1 MVSLTQIPRFSPES
15 AEVLGWDGH
24 LPRVPLQ
31 RLAPLGLRQHFAI
44 PPVWQPDAMLEPPLN
59 PLKPPVDAAVL
70 VGVVMRPIPSVLL
83 TLRTAHLSTHSGQ
96 IAFPGG
102 RLDEGDADAVAAA
115 LRESQE
121 EVGLDPSH
129 VELLGQL
136 PLYLTGTGY
145 RVTPVVALLDPAM
158 RLNAN
163 PHEVAQVFEVPLAHV
178 MNPAN
183 HCRHAVEWSGVRRE
197 WFSMPYE
204 DALQKR
210 FIWGVTAGILR
221 NLYCFLSTD
230 SDQPES
236 NAES

>member
-1 MVSLTQIPRFSPES
+1 
-15 AEVLGWDGH
+15 
-24 LPRVPLQ
+24 
-31 RLAPLGLRQHFAI
+31 
-44 PPVWQPDAMLEPPLN
+44 
-59 PLKPPVDAAVL
+59 
-70 VGVVMRPIPSVLL
+70 
-83 TLRTAHLSTHSGQ
+83 
-96 IAFPGG
+96 
-102 RLDEGDADAVAAA
+102 
-115 LRESQE
+115 
-121 EVGLDPSH
+121 
-129 VELLGQL
+129 
-136 PLYLTGTGY
+136 
-145 RVTPVVALLDPAM
+145 VALLDPAM

>member
-24 LPRVPLQ
+24 LPRVPVP
-31 RLAPLGLRQHFAI
+31 RLAPLGLRQHFAS

-70 VGVVMRPIPSVLL
+70 VGVVMRPEPSVLL

-129 VELLGQL
+129 VEILGQL
-136 PLYLTGTGY
+136 PLYLTGTGFS
-145 RVTPVVALLDPAM
+145 VTPVVALLDPAM
-158 RLNAN
+158 RLSAN
-163 PHEVAQVFEVPLAHV
+163 PHEVAQVFEVPLAYV

-197 WFSMPYE
+197 WFSMPYQ
-204 DALQKR
+204 DTDQKR

-230 SDQPES
+230 ANQ
-236 NAES
+236 AESSVES

>member
-1 MVSLTQIPRFSPES
+1 MVSLTEIHRFSPET

-24 LPRVPLQ
+24 LPRVPAH
-31 RLAPLGLRQHFAI
+31 RLAPEGLRQHFAS
-44 PPVWQPDAMLEPPLN
+44 PPVWQPDAMREPPLN

-70 VGVVMRPIPSVLL
+70 LGVVMRDVPSVLL
-83 TLRTAHLSTHSGQ
+83 TLRSSHLSTHSGQ

-102 RLDEGDADAVAAA
+102 RLDPSDADAVAAA

-121 EVGLDPSH
+121 EVGLASMH
-129 VELLGQL
+129 IEVLGQL
-136 PLYLTGTGY
+136 PVYLTGTGY
-145 RVTPVVALLDPAM
+145 KVTPVVALIDPAM
-158 RLNAN
+158 RLIAN
-163 PHEVAQVFEVPLAHV
+163 PNEVAQVFEVPLAHV

-204 DALQKR
+204 DSQQKR

-221 NLYCFLSTD
+221 NLYCFLSTELD
-230 SDQPES
+230 
-236 NAES
+236 

>member
-31 RLAPLGLRQHFAI
+31 RLAPLGLRQHFAT

-59 PLKPPVDAAVL
+59 PLKPPVDASVL
-70 VGVVMRPIPSVLL
+70 VGVVMRPQPSVLL

-121 EVGLDPSH
+121 EVGLDP
-129 VELLGQL
+129 
-136 PLYLTGTGY
+136 T
-145 RVTPVVALLDPAM
+145 M
-158 RLNAN
+158 RLTAN

-204 DALQKR
+204 DAEQKR

-230 SDQPES
+230 PDQPES

>member
-1 MVSLTQIPRFSPES
+1 MVSLTQIPRFSAET

-24 LPRVPLQ
+24 LPQVPVH
-31 RLAPLGLRQHFAI
+31 RLVPLGLRQHFAM

-59 PLKPPVDAAVL
+59 PLKPLVDAAVL
-70 VGVVMRPIPSVLL
+70 VGVVMRPQPSVLL

-102 RLDEGDADAVAAA
+102 RLDEDDADAVAAA

-121 EVGLDPSH
+121 EVGLASSH
-129 VELLGQL
+129 VEVLGQL
-136 PLYLTGTGY
+136 PLYLTGTGFK
-145 RVTPVVALLDPAM
+145 VTPVVALIDPAM
-158 RLNAN
+158 RLTAN
-163 PHEVAQVFEVPLAHV
+163 PHEVAQVFEVPLAYV

-204 DALQKR
+204 DADQKR

-230 SDQPES
+230 PDQAGS
-236 NAES
+236 SAES

>member
-1 MVSLTQIPRFSPES
+1 VVRES
-15 AEVLGWDGH
+15 FTSD
-24 LPRVPLQ
+24 R
-31 RLAPLGLRQHFAI
+31 
-44 PPVWQPDAMLEPPLN
+44 PPAQ
-59 PLKPPVDAAVL
+59 AAVL
-70 VGVVMRPIPSVLL
+70 VPIVMRGPQACSPTVLL
-83 TLRTAHLSTHSGQ
+83 THRAAHMKTHSGQ

-121 EVGLDPSH
+121 EVGLASSH
-129 VELLGQL
+129 VEVLGQL
-136 PLYLTGTGY
+136 PLYLTGTGFK
-145 RVTPVVALLDPAM
+145 VTPVVALIDPAM
-158 RLNAN
+158 RLTAN

-204 DALQKR
+204 DADQKR

-230 SDQPES
+230 PDQAGS

>member
-1 MVSLTQIPRFSPES
+1 
-15 AEVLGWDGH
+15 
-24 LPRVPLQ
+24 
-31 RLAPLGLRQHFAI
+31 
-44 PPVWQPDAMLEPPLN
+44 MLEPPLN

-70 VGVVMRPIPSVLL
+70 VGVVMRPQPSVLL

-121 EVGLDPSH
+121 EVGLASSH
-129 VELLGQL
+129 VEVLGQL
-136 PLYLTGTGY
+136 PLYLTGTGFK
-145 RVTPVVALLDPAM
+145 VTPVVALIDPAM
-158 RLNAN
+158 RLSAN

-183 HCRHAVEWSGVRRE
+183 HCRHAVEWSGV
-197 WFSMPYE
+197 S
-204 DALQKR
+204 DANGFRCPMKIRDQKR

-230 SDQPES
+230 ANQ
-236 NAES
+236 AESSARVLTIMRE